1 MEKAKMLAEGARR
14 RAIVHEADVAATTAG
29 QIQDRLAP
37 TKADRMKF
45 NLRLPPRY
53 FTLLDTARAR
63 RAGRPSRNT
72 MVAEAVENFLRK
84 EGLL

>member
-1 MEKAKMLAEGARR
+1 
-14 RAIVHEADVAATTAG
+14 
-29 QIQDRLAP
+29 
-37 TKADRMKF
+37 MKF

-72 MVAEAVENFLRK
+72 MVAEAVEDLLRK